1 MGEASLLN
9 VSEGPELQFL
19 LLIDGKIVAGHGF
32 LGVEAG
38 AHTLSMASIATAA
51 RALAGRPT
59 HVPWRP
65 THVPWRPTHV
75 PWRPTHVPT
84 GISNRKLVA
93 LKRTPLCAGV

>member
-51 RALAGRPT
+51 RARAGRLT

-65 THVPWRPTHV
+65 THVPS
-75 PWRPTHVPT
+75 

>member
-1 MGEASLLN
+1 VGEASLLN

-51 RALAGRPT
+51 RALAGRLT
-59 HVPWRP
+59 HMPWRP

-75 PWRPTHVPT
+75 PS

>member
-59 HVPWRP
+59 HMPGRP

-75 PWRPTHVPT
+75 PS

>member
-65 THVPWRPTHV
+65 THVP
-75 PWRPTHVPT
+75 T

>member
-38 AHTLSMASIATAA
+38 AHPLSMASIATAA
-51 RALAGRPT
+51 RALAGRLT
-59 HVPWRP
+59 HMPG
-65 THVPWRPTHV
+65 RPTHV